1 MNVAADRPGAA
12 LWRRLRRCCS
22 VLLMLAI
29 WEGAAR
35 SGLVSSFLLPA
46 ASDVLA
52 NLWRMVT
59 EGQLLYHTFQ
69 SLMRASAGLDLA
81 LVLGIPLGLIRAR
94 SRLAN
99 SILDPILAFWF
110 PVPKVGLIPIALLF
124 FGLGHG
130 SKIALVFVDAL
141 LPLVIATYQG
151 ALRIDNR
158 LVWSA
163 RSMGDS
169 EFKILS
175 RVVLPGTLPQ
185 ILTGFRLAVTVS
197 LLVVFLA
204 EMVASSSGLGH
215 VMIYALRTLET
226 KDVFSTL
233 IAMSLLAFIAD
244 GLVLVLRRRL
254 LVWSE

>member
-69 SLMRASAGLDLA
+69 SLMRASAGLGLA

-158 LVWSA
+158 LVWSPA
-163 RSMGDS
+163 VWAIRSS
-169 EFKILS
+169 KFSPAWYCPEHCRK
-175 RVVLPGTLPQ
+175 
-185 ILTGFRLAVTVS
+185 S
-197 LLVVFLA
+197 LQD
-204 EMVASSSGLGH
+204 SGLPSR
-215 VMIYALRTLET
+215 YR
-226 KDVFSTL
+226 S
-233 IAMSLLAFIAD
+233 
-244 GLVLVLRRRL
+244 
-254 LVWSE
+254 WSCFLPRW